1 MAKINGLEKLSF
13 AELGELRNRVD
24 RMMVEKRNSAR
35 DQLRQNI
42 TTMLKDHGLSIQDL
56 FGKGR
61 KGPASLP
68 SSTAILRTPRTPGPA
83 AAACPLRL
91 TAAGTKGSKA
101 KREEFPYLDLHI
113 LRTRPVQPRPGKP

>member
-35 DQLRQNI
+35 DELRQNI

-56 FGKGR
+56 FGRGR
-61 KGPASLP
+61 KGSVVAVKYRDPKNP
-68 SSTAILRTPRTPGPA
+68 ENTWTGRGRMPRWLVA
-83 AAACPLRL
+83 A
-91 TAAGTKGSKA
+91 TKGNKA
-101 KREEFPYLDLHI
+101 KREEFLI
-113 LRTRPVQPRPGKP
+113 